1 MLVGETAMEAFVDL
15 TYRGLSLARRIKL
28 TQVRPTTG
36 YLEHATP
43 MPVGTAVSI
52 KTDDGVVFDAVVV
65 YVYEQI
71 GGSERAPGM
80 TVKPTLGDAALVA
93 WWSQHVALPELD
105 PKRFERG
112 RSPSVRPRSVSVP
125 PQPIAT
131 QDSTQPITFTPKP
144 PVVTPALAPVPVPV
158 PIPPIEPSR
167 NAPAMNRDSMVA
179 SGEITPKPR
188 GEKTTTVM
196 NAVDQELLE
205 QLTRNPDDIDQ
216 LVNTSE
222 HEVVDDG
229 QRTIVMDA
237 IDPAALGLDV
247 TASGSIRAVQDDSEA
262 EDGDDEPDKPDA
274 ANDDKKPKGSVKRRK
289 KRR

>member
-1 MLVGETAMEAFVDL
+1 MESFVDL
-15 TYRGLSLARRIKL
+15 TYRGLSLGRRIKL

-36 YLEHATP
+36 YLEHPTP

-52 KTDDGVVFDAVVV
+52 KTDDGIVFDAVVV

-80 TVKPTLGDAALVA
+80 TVKPALGEAASA
-93 WWSQHVALPELD
+93 SWWSQRVAMPELD
-105 PKRFERG
+105 PKRLERG

-125 PQPIAT
+125 PQPIAVT
-131 QDSTQPITFTPKP
+131 QETTQPIEFTPKP
-144 PVVTPALAPVPVPV
+144 PAHAPA
-158 PIPPIEPSR
+158 PIPAR
-167 NAPAMNRDSMVA
+167 RDSMVA
-179 SGEITPKPR
+179 SGEIMPKPR
-188 GEKTTTVM
+188 GEKKTAVM

-205 QLTRNPDDIDQ
+205 QLTRNPDDDIEQ
-216 LVNTSE
+216 LVNTTSE

-247 TASGSIRAVQDDSEA
+247 TASGSIRAVQDDGEGD
-262 EDGDDEPDKPDA
+262 DGDDEPDKPDA
-274 ANDDKKPKGSVKRRK
+274 ASDDKKPKGSVKRRK